1 MVSSNPAVTRQSAN
15 ATVTVNPAVE
25 ITLGANTSM
34 IQGSATTLNLPYTA
48 NNGVQSNVTFDGAA
62 TSAGITGFQSTSIS
76 GASGNIVL
84 QLPYCLKAGT
94 YSGTLN
100 VNTYTPNNCTSVN
113 YPFSIIIISFP
124 APTGT
129 EAQSFCSG
137 ARVANLVPN
146 IGGASSIK
154 WYDAAIGG
162 NLFTSNTVLTS
173 GTHYYA
179 SQTSAGCESTARLD
193 VTATITPAASIA
205 SATGTSPLCV
215 GGTATYLANTVVLGG
230 GIGAWSSSNTAVAT
244 VSTSGLV
251 TGVAAGTADII
262 YTITGGCGSA
272 NATGKIIIN
281 SVGAAPTI
289 GTITQPTCATGTGSL
304 ILNGLPPQWA
314 LTQYPGGTI
323 TTGTGTSTTIP
334 GLSSGTYNYSVI
346 GTNNGT
352 GLKGEY
358 FNNRDLFGSPALTR
372 TDATVAFDWV
382 NGSPGAPI
390 TNDNFSVRWTGQIQ
404 PLYSENYTF
413 ITRSDD
419 GIRLWINGTQI
430 INNWTT
436 HSVTT
441 DNSSLIS
448 LIAGV
453 KYDIILEYYEAGG
466 QAVSQLSWRSASQAQ
481 QIIPQSQLYSVIAS
495 CSSPASANVVIDAQ
509 PATPAAPTV
518 DNTTQPDCKE
528 LKGSIVLSNLPA
540 GSWTVNPG
548 GYTGSTTTANIIGL
562 NPATYK
568 FTVTNDSGCVSVAA
582 TDVVIKP
589 AKTNT
594 WNGTAWSQVIVPTL
608 NDRVVFTGN
617 YPSAA
622 NPSVDILACSCI
634 VTGGKNV
641 VIKSGITMKVVNEVI
656 IEGSGTG
663 VGTLTFENNASLV
676 QVNDAAA
683 NTGVIIYKR
692 TTGNIFN
699 TDYVYWSSPV
709 TGDDLGAIQTGT
721 LYYSFNAAANSWV
734 RQWASSVML
743 DGIGYI
749 VRGAGTGLG
758 NGTPFSKTASF
769 MGKPNNGVKNV
780 GISANKNNL
789 IGNPYPS
796 AIDADAFIIKNK
808 EVLSGSLYFWTHK
821 TAIQLA
827 TNITNGSAGSGNL
840 AYTSD
845 DYATY
850 NLTGGTGT
858 GTKADSDTSGTT
870 APSGKIAA
878 GQAFFATASSAGGTA
893 IFNNSMRIFGGN
905 EGVDNSQFFK
915 LKSNSKESS
924 SIDKNRVWLNL
935 TNTQGAFKQTLIGY
949 ITGATNDYE
958 SAYDGKSL
966 NANAFIDF
974 YSVQNNSKYAIQGR
988 AVPFDDND
996 VVPLGFKTSISGE
1009 FKIGID
1015 KVDGLLASKKI
1026 FIEDKL
1032 LGKVQDL
1039 SEASYDFTTETG
1051 TYDDRFVL
1059 SYANKTVEV
1068 IDNIAENKFGV
1079 LIYNKNKEIVV
1090 ESSEGVIDKVLIY
1103 DFIGKQVYSNTNINE
1118 TALKVANLTLI
1129 NNQALI
1135 VKVILQNGEIITK
1148 KIIL

>member
-1 MVSSNPAVTRQSAN
+1 AGTGYRIRVVSSNPAVTGQSAN

-25 ITLGANTSM
+25 ITLGANPSM

-289 GTITQPTCATGTGSL
+289 GAITQPTCATGTGSL

-372 TDATVAFDWV
+372 TDATVAFDWG

-413 ITRSDD
+413 TTRSDD

-509 PATPAAPTV
+509 PTTPAAPAPGTV
-518 DNTTQPDCKE
+518 TQPDCITPT
-528 LKGSIVLSNLPA
+528 GSVVLSKLPS
-540 GSWTVNPG
+540 GNWTINPG
-548 GYTGSTTTANIIGL
+548 GLTGSGSSITINGLTEGTYNFTVSTANLCTSLPSSITIVGL
-562 NPATYK
+562 ETK
-568 FTVTNDSGCVSVAA
+568 
-582 TDVVIKP
+582 
-589 AKTNT
+589 T
-594 WNGTAWSQVIVPTL
+594 WNGSAWSGLITGTDVPTL
-608 NDRVVFTGN
+608 EKNIDFTG
-617 YPSAA
+617 
-622 NPSVDILACSCI
+622 
-634 VTGGKNV
+634 
-641 VIKSGITMKVVNEVI
+641 
-656 IEGSGTG
+656 
-663 VGTLTFENNASLV
+663 
-676 QVNDAAA
+676 
-683 NTGVIIYKR
+683 
-692 TTGNIFN
+692 
-699 TDYVYWSSPV
+699 
-709 TGDDLGAIQTGT
+709 
-721 LYYSFNAAANSWV
+721 
-734 RQWASSVML
+734 
-743 DGIGYI
+743 
-749 VRGAGTGLG
+749 
-758 NGTPFSKTASF
+758 
-769 MGKPNNGVKNV
+769 
-780 GISANKNNL
+780 
-789 IGNPYPS
+789 
-796 AIDADAFIIKNK
+796 
-808 EVLSGSLYFWTHK
+808 
-821 TAIQLA
+821 
-827 TNITNGSAGSGNL
+827 
-840 AYTSD
+840 
-845 DYATY
+845 TY
-850 NLTGGTGT
+850 NLNIDIEGCSCKIGPGVAVTVQSGKHMKIVNAVSVLGTGT
-858 GTKADSDTSGTT
+858 T
-870 APSGKIAA
+870 AG
-878 GQAFFATASSAGGTA
+878 
-893 IFNNSMRIFGGN
+893 
-905 EGVDNSQFFK
+905 
-915 LKSNSKESS
+915 
-924 SIDKNRVWLNL
+924 
-935 TNTQGAFKQTLIGY
+935 
-949 ITGATNDYE
+949 
-958 SAYDGKSL
+958 
-966 NANAFIDF
+966 
-974 YSVQNNSKYAIQGR
+974 
-988 AVPFDDND
+988 
-996 VVPLGFKTSISGE
+996 
-1009 FKIGID
+1009 
-1015 KVDGLLASKKI
+1015 
-1026 FIEDKL
+1026 
-1032 LGKVQDL
+1032 
-1039 SEASYDFTTETG
+1039 
-1051 TYDDRFVL
+1051 
-1059 SYANKTVEV
+1059 
-1068 IDNIAENKFGV
+1068 
-1079 LIYNKNKEIVV
+1079 
-1090 ESSEGVIDKVLIY
+1090 
-1103 DFIGKQVYSNTNINE
+1103 
-1118 TALKVANLTLI
+1118 
-1129 NNQALI
+1129 
-1135 VKVILQNGEIITK
+1135 
-1148 KIIL
+1148 